1 MLIDIHIKFCED
13 ILNCFQVIEWTCF
26 FMTGNV
32 PREIVKKNI
41 NARVMVLA
49 LMLIDIYIKCLE
61 DTLNRLQIKEWT
73 QFCNGQSSK
82 GNSSKGINAR
92 VMVLA
97 LCCCLML
104 FNTYMKFCEDSLN
117 SFQVIWRTQFCV

>member
-1 MLIDIHIKFCED
+1 M
-13 ILNCFQVIEWTCF
+13 F
-26 FMTGNV
+26 FYDGQCSKGNSS
-32 PREIVKKNI
+32 KNI

-73 QFCNGQSSK
+73 QFCDGQSSK
-82 GNSSKGINAR
+82 GNNSKGISAR

-104 FNTYMKFCEDSLN
+104 FDTYMKFCEDSLN